1 MFRCVSQQDMKPDL
15 VDLTRHCFLMEMNG
29 KPVKTLSCLLAKIG
43 WDEMMRGLS
52 ASDPSK
58 ESEFL
63 TSEDVGLFQDC

>member
-15 VDLTRHCFLMEMNG
+15 VDLTRHCFLMEM
-29 KPVKTLSCLLAKIG
+29 SCLLAKIG

-63 TSEDVGLFQDC
+63 TFPTRKM